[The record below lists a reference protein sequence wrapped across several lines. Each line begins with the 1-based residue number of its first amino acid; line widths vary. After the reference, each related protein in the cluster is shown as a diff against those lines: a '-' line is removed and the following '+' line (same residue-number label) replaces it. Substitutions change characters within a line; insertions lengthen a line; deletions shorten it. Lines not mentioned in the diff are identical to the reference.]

1 MVDDILTLGEAG
13 NYLKVGE
20 RTVRR
25 MIKDGRIVATK
36 VGKQW
41 RISKR
46 LLQEYVERGVVTPH
60 RVSVLDQ
67 YERRTGNLNTM
78 AEQVIL
84 VTKTSQDDYDR
95 HFGTGFAHGLKI
107 ARGYIK
113 NGQVTPSPMMP
124 AALPRLINEAIAL
137 SQHTAE

>member
-41 RISKR
+41 RISRR
-46 LLQEYVERGVVTPH
+46 LLQEYVERGIVRPH
-60 RVSVLDQ
+60 RVGVLDQ
-67 YERRTGNLNTM
+67 YERRAGNLNMM
-78 AEQVIL
+78 AEQVML
-84 VTKTSQDDYDR
+84 VTKRTEDDYDR
-95 HFGTGFAHGLKI
+95 HFSTGFAHGLET
-107 ARGYIK
+107 ARYYMQ
-113 NGQVTPSPMMP
+113 NGQITPTPMMP
-124 AALPRLINEAIAL
+124 AELPRLINEAIAS
-137 SQHTAE
+137 SQYTAQ